1 MPPRSRQVDSSLRND
16 QDRLLYAQL
25 SKQTSREMQRMQP
38 CWNSLP
44 GHDQGTSDRSTTQIE
59 NTRRF
64 IPLSRPASIYTEMGL
79 DSRSRSLPLLDSS
92 SEKEQPYCLNTPAH
106 TPERHSPRP
115 VKQPALSDTAPEAA
129 HCRAN
134 SSGSSLEQANSA
146 AAVYHLAGSPGLCE
160 TRLQR
165 QENVVYAEVPG
176 KLGTLSHGAESNPGM
191 NTYEPVEDL
200 RPRQKQVSWGLK
212 VSTIHMSTC
221 MCRFLIPF
229 VSWPFS
235 SSCRMINGNG
245 RFLRSRGSG
254 EELQQ

>member
-1 MPPRSRQVDSSLRND
+1 
-16 QDRLLYAQL
+16 
-25 SKQTSREMQRMQP
+25 MQRLQP
-38 CWNSLP
+38 CRDSP
-44 GHDQGTSDRSTTQIE
+44 AGHDQGTSGRSATQLQ

-64 IPLSRPASIYTEMGL
+64 SPLSRPASIYTELGL

-92 SEKEQPYCLNTPAH
+92 ADKEQSCCLSTPAC
-106 TPERHSPRP
+106 TPPRHSPRP
-115 VKQPALSDTAPEAA
+115 ARQTTLSDAAPEAA
-129 HCRAN
+129 PSRAC
-134 SSGSSLEQANSA
+134 SSGSSLEQASG

-165 QENVVYAEVPG
+165 QEDVVYTEVPD
-176 KLGTLSHGAESNPGM
+176 KPDTLSHGAESNPGM

-200 RPRQKQVSWGLK
+200 RPRHKQASWGLK
-212 VSTIHMSTC
+212 VSAVHTSTC
-221 MCRFLIPF
+221 MCTFLIPF
-229 VSWPFS
+229 VSWLFC